1 MALIPPD
8 FLNSVTSIEIEK
20 KKKNGEV
27 EKIPIAT
34 GFLFGKNTGKND
46 VENNALY
53 SIFLIT
59 NRHVFEDEK
68 TKIFRREVYLRFNIG
83 ESQEA
88 KSYKITLLNEKN
100 QPLWIRHKNENV
112 DIAILPISG
121 QKLKEEGI
129 RFFFFAEG
137 LHTFLSSQFKE
148 IGISTGDG
156 IFVLGFPLGIRG
168 KTRNFVI
175 VRQGIVARVDEEV
188 LKEHFFFIDAQIYPG
203 SSGGPVILKPEQVS
217 IIGTKSVGRAG
228 LIGVIS
234 KGITYQEVAIS
245 EQTGRPRIVFEEQTG
260 LVAVV
265 PVDLVIEAIDTFL
278 KEKGEPKSK
287 EKIQ

>member
-20 KKKNGEV
+20 KKEDGKV

-34 GFLFGKNTGKND
+34 GFLFGKNTGKKD

-59 NRHVFEDEK
+59 NRHVFEDAK
-68 TKIFRREVYLRFNIG
+68 TKIFRKEVFLRFNIG
-83 ESQEA
+83 ENQGA
-88 KSYKITLLNEKN
+88 KSYKVTLLNEKN
-100 QPLWIRHKNENV
+100 QPLWIRHEDENV
-112 DIAILPISG
+112 DIAIFPING

-129 RFFFFAEG
+129 RFFFFAED

-168 KTRNFVI
+168 ETRNFVI
-175 VRQGIVARVDEEV
+175 VRQGIIARADEEV
-188 LKEHFFFIDAQIYPG
+188 LKKHFFFIDAQIYPG
-203 SSGGPVILKPEQVS
+203 GSGGPVILKPELVS
-217 IIGTKSVGRAG
+217 ITGTKNVGRAG
-228 LIGVIS
+228 LIGIIS
-234 KGITYQEVAIS
+234 KGITYPEVAIS

-260 LVAVV
+260 LVEVV
-265 PVDLVIEAIDTFL
+265 PVDSVIEAIDTFL